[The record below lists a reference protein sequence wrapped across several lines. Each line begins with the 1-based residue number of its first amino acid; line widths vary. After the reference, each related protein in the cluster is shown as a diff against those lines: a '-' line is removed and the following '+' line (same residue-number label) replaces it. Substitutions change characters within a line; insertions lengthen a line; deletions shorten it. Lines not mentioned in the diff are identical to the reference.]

1 MMLPHI
7 HMLGR
12 KTTAMEKQQ
21 RAQEAVTLTSST
33 FHQYNEQ
40 QRRPLLSTPTCVRT
54 SERST
59 KMQTRSGKGQGESTV
74 FAKFGSSHG
83 APHAPF
89 LCKQELASAGARNH
103 PDRHGR
109 RRNRARTRESEK
121 RTPEQARA
129 ETARASWNNGYSVQ
143 R

>member
-21 RAQEAVTLTSST
+21 RAQESLSST

-54 SERST
+54 SQ
-59 KMQTRSGKGQGESTV
+59 MQTRSGKGQGESTV